1 MDYQE
6 GLATVKR
13 GLILLGVLT
22 IAEVL
27 FALIGNG
34 HVISGVMFPKWFMY
48 PVMIGASLY
57 KAYFI
62 IYKFMHMGH
71 EVRGLAMTVLMPM
84 LLLVW
89 ALIAFFWE
97 GNAWKK
103 NRETVEERNSRTVKP
118 AQPKTGDILDL
129 SKVRNLG

>member
-6 GLATVKR
+6 GLKTVR
-13 GLILLGVLT
+13 FGLILLGVIT
-22 IAEVL
+22 VAEVL
-27 FALIGNG
+27 FALVGNG
-34 HVISGVMFPKWFMY
+34 HIIEGVTFPKWLMY
-48 PVMIGASLY
+48 PAMIGASLY

-71 EVRGLAMTVLMPM
+71 EVSGLAKTVLMPM

-97 GNAWKK
+97 GDAWLG
-103 NRETVEERNSRTVKP
+103 NREKVENRDARTIEPAKP
-118 AQPKTGDILDL
+118 KVGDILDL